1 VTHFKGFGQ
10 WRRHTGREGQPP
22 ERTEDPFMDPT
33 TADSLAQRIRSDRR
47 AGATLAQRVALAVL
61 VAAASLWLA
70 APAAASAV
78 YKWVDPQGHIHYSDR
93 PPPPEGK
100 LLSIE
105 DAPHSQPMTAHAANS
120 PGPASSAPPPPA
132 AARPQTPAAQAQLKA
147 TVAEDVATTR
157 EQQCKDAKS
166 RYDNYVRSRRLFKEG
181 PDKER
186 IYLSDAEIETA
197 RVNAKR
203 ELDEFCADAQA
214 AER

>member
-1 VTHFKGFGQ
+1 
-10 WRRHTGREGQPP
+10 
-22 ERTEDPFMDPT
+22 MDPT
-33 TADSLAQRIRSDRR
+33 TADSLAQRIRTDRR
-47 AGATLAQRVALAVL
+47 PGTALAQRLALAAV

-78 YKWVDPQGHIHYSDR
+78 YKWVDPQGHVHYSDR

-105 DAPHSQPMTAHAANS
+105 DAPHGRPTTDRVANA
-120 PGPASSAPPPPA
+120 PGPASSAPPPAGAAKPQATA
-132 AARPQTPAAQAQLKA
+132 AAQTQLKA
-147 TVAEDVATTR
+147 AVAEDVATTR

-186 IYLSDAEIETA
+186 IYLSDAEIEAA

-203 ELDEFCADAQA
+203 EVDEFCADAQA
-214 AER
+214 AQR